1 MRLGRKQIS
10 EARMRVVVAIRV
22 TFSTP
27 TPVYDNNATK
37 CAVTVSLPC
46 ENCLFDHQQIAFSI
60 CALCPDS
67 LSTMLDWPPSR
78 FSTGKEKPMT
88 KSVLAFA
95 LALISFQSQEP
106 ATFSDKLIGSWKLVS
121 AKITTDRGE
130 VRDSW
135 GVNPIGFLTYTA
147 DGRMSA

>member
-1 MRLGRKQIS
+1 
-10 EARMRVVVAIRV
+10 
-22 TFSTP
+22 
-27 TPVYDNNATK
+27 
-37 CAVTVSLPC
+37 
-46 ENCLFDHQQIAFSI
+46 
-60 CALCPDS
+60 
-67 LSTMLDWPPSR
+67 
-78 FSTGKEKPMT
+78 MT